1 MTFTELKKKANIL
14 KNEYLTQIRELR
26 KEYAIEHNPIKVG
39 DIITDHYHTI
49 KVESM
54 VAFVESHYYNNDI
67 PYIRYKGVELTKKGV
82 PKKRQQDNIM
92 AQPNIKTINNKP
104 YDYFI
109 NI

>member
-1 MTFTELKKKANIL
+1 MTFTELKEKANIL
-14 KNEYLTQIRELR
+14 KNAYIAQIRELR

-54 VAFVESHYYNNDI
+54 VVYVESYYYTNNI

-82 PKKRQQDNIM
+82 PKKHQQYTTM
-92 AQPNIKTINNKP
+92 AQPDIKTINKKP
-104 YDYFI
+104 YKYFEEV
-109 NI
+109 